1 MTENTADLRNVVE
14 GDTVTIETTEGH
26 TFEAECVSYE
36 KQHADPRSGEVR
48 ETNVWQFEGDRNVAV
63 SFTDGLKSSP
73 DDPEFETR
81 DNESPHSCASQ
92 SCSAQFPVHNE
103 VWDSDEEESIGYIE
117 SLTIAGAKV

>member
-14 GDTVTIETTEGH
+14 GDTVRIETTERH
-26 TFEAECVSYE
+26 TFEVECVFYE
-36 KQHADPRSGEVR
+36 KQHADPRSGEIR
-48 ETNVWQFEGDRNVAV
+48 ETNIWQFEGDRNVAV

-73 DDPEFETR
+73 DDPE
-81 DNESPHSCASQ
+81 
-92 SCSAQFPVHNE
+92 FPVHNE